1 MNFKETKFTAFFHDK
16 RTRPKINMLKI
27 HKINYNSNNDWCE
40 MIQKTESV
48 RNLGIII
55 DQHLKRDIQF
65 YNLITKTTS
74 RL

>member
-1 MNFKETKFTAFFHDK
+1 
-16 RTRPKINMLKI
+16 MLKI

-55 DQHLKRDIQF
+55 DQHLKWDIQF